1 MDRLSPRLR
10 DLLTNLAV
18 SAVSVFVFLLIC
30 ELLVFRVIL
39 PAGSTPDNAYID
51 DVVRYEPGQTGTW
64 RVRNEIAAPYAINA
78 QGWNSGLEAYR
89 EARTPGVPRIAVV
102 GDSYVEALQVP
113 PDASMAERLSQ
124 TLYAADEP
132 PGEVYRFGM
141 SGAPL
146 SQYVHMARHEV
157 ADYKPDWLVVLLI
170 HNDFDESFRFQ
181 AGRYASSFLKFDVE
195 SGQVVGETPPQPL
208 QPSSFGWFRNFATL
222 RFLVYRWQVRPDV
235 ILANLFASSPAEP
248 QTDPAATPEP
258 ADVPADVQADA
269 PPAELE
275 AAPEF
280 AANVNLTDL
289 LTVRS
294 DVEAATSYG
303 FEQLQQAA
311 TDMGANLLLV
321 MDGDRRSLREGNKYG
336 PALVLNEMAAREAD
350 KLGIAFLDLQPVFS
364 ADWDANQQRFE
375 HDVDNHWNAYGHD
388 VAARAVAEHIRQ
400 HSD

>member
-18 SAVSVFVFLLIC
+18 SAVSVFVSLLIC

-39 PAGSTPDNAYID
+39 PSGSTPDNAYID

-89 EARTPGVPRIAVV
+89 ETRTPGVPRIAVI

-113 PDASMAERLSQ
+113 PDASMAERLSK
-124 TLYAADEP
+124 TLYAADEL

-181 AGRYASSFLKFDVE
+181 AGRYASSFLKFDVDN
-195 SGQVVGETPPQPL
+195 GQVVGEIPPEPL
-208 QPSSFGWFRNFATL
+208 QPSSYGWFRNFATL

-235 ILANLFASSPAEP
+235 ILASLFSSSPAQPPAEP
-248 QTDPAATPEP
+248 DAAPEP
-258 ADVPADVQADA
+258 AEGPAAVATDM
-269 PPAELE
+269 PAEP
-275 AAPEF
+275 ATAPEF

-289 LTVRS
+289 LNARS

-303 FEQLQQAA
+303 FEQLQRAA

-321 MDGDRRSLREGNKYG
+321 MDGDRRSLRAGNKNG

-364 ADWDANQQRFE
+364 ADWDAHQQRFE
-375 HDVDNHWNAYGHD
+375 HDVDNHWNAYGHN
-388 VAARAVAEHIRQ
+388 VAARAVADHIRQ
-400 HSD
+400 HTNQ

>member
-1 MDRLSPRLR
+1 MERLSPRLR
-10 DLLTNLAV
+10 DLLTNLSV
-18 SAVSVFVFLLIC
+18 SAVSVVVFLLIC
-30 ELLVFRVIL
+30 ELMVFRVLL
-39 PAGSTPDNAYID
+39 PSGSTPDNAYID

-78 QGWNSGLEAYR
+78 QGWNSGLDGYT

-113 PDASMAERLSQ
+113 PDASMAERLSE
-124 TLYAADEP
+124 TLYVAADE

-195 SGQVVGETPPQPL
+195 KGAVVGEIAPQPL
-208 QPSSFGWFRNFATL
+208 RPSPYGWFRNFATL

-235 ILANLFASSPAEP
+235 ILANLFSSSPAEP
-248 QTDPAATPEP
+248 DAVPSDAATQP
-258 ADVPADVQADA
+258 ADVP
-269 PPAELE
+269 PAEPV

-289 LTVRS
+289 LNARS

-303 FEQLQQAA
+303 FEQLQRAA
-311 TDMGANLLLV
+311 LDMGANLLLV
-321 MDGDRRSLREGNKYG
+321 MDGDRRSLREGNKNG

-350 KLGIAFLDLQPVFS
+350 QLGIAFLDLQPVFS
-364 ADWDANQQRFE
+364 ADWDAHQQRFE

-388 VAARAVAEHIRQ
+388 VAARAVADYIRQ
-400 HSD
+400 HSEEIAP

>member
-64 RVRNEIAAPYAINA
+64 RVRNEIAAPYSINA
-78 QGWNSGLEAYR
+78 QGWNSRLDAYR

-113 PDASMAERLSQ
+113 PDASMAERLSD
-124 TLYAADEP
+124 TLYVSADM

-157 ADYKPDWLVVLLI
+157 ADYRPDWLVVLLI

-195 SGQVVGETPPQPL
+195 NGQVVGETPPQPL

-222 RFLVYRWQVRPDV
+222 RFMVYRWQVRPDV
-235 ILANLFASSPAEP
+235 ILSNLFASSPAEP
-248 QTDPAATPEP
+248 QTDPAAAPE
-258 ADVPADVQADA
+258 PADVQADA
-269 PPAELE
+269 PPAEPT
-275 AAPEF
+275 AAPKF

-303 FEQLQQAA
+303 FEQLQRAA

-321 MDGDRRSLREGNKYG
+321 MDGDRRSLREGNKNG

-400 HSD
+400 HGD